1 MLFWGNF
8 SSSQSYS
15 LFELLRFTFER
26 HNFFP
31 VRKYES
37 AQSFNSEAVSFVGHV
52 LAHYC
57 IFLCSAWLWLVK
69 EAMLLFFIIDDF
81 KTLKYMS
88 LAFDEGFFMVSQ
100 HYTMY
105 AEESF
110 IIFFPQ
116 KMLTGFNFI

>member
-1 MLFWGNF
+1 
-8 SSSQSYS
+8 
-15 LFELLRFTFER
+15 
-26 HNFFP
+26 
-31 VRKYES
+31 
-37 AQSFNSEAVSFVGHV
+37 
-52 LAHYC
+52 
-57 IFLCSAWLWLVK
+57 
-69 EAMLLFFIIDDF
+69 MLLFFVIDNF

-116 KMLTGFNFI
+116 KNVNWGLFYLRGLSSVQIAKC